1 MDDFMMRN
9 AGCLSNETCEFL
21 VNYFNTNED
30 IAFIGGIGADEKGN
44 KTRNLDDL
52 EIKIDVFNFNDKL
65 REGIFSTISKYVQ
78 KYPLLNTNISKWL
91 VDTNAF
97 LMRYEPGKS
106 YNLIHCENGGIAFS
120 KRIFAWMIYLNTIK
134 DGGGTEFIYQNKILS
149 PIAGD
154 MYIWPAQYTHMH
166 RGIVAPSERKYLLT
180 GWVSYII

>member
-1 MDDFMMRN
+1 MMRN

-91 VDTNAF
+91 VDSNAF
-97 LMRYEPGKS
+97 LMRYEPGISMKFD
-106 YNLIHCENGGIAFS
+106 EQEVFD
-120 KRIFAWMIYLNTIK
+120 KIK
-134 DGGGTEFIYQNKILS
+134 KKI
-149 PIAGD
+149 
-154 MYIWPAQYTHMH
+154 
-166 RGIVAPSERKYLLT
+166 K
-180 GWVSYII
+180 

>member
-44 KTRNLDDL
+44 KTHNLDDL

-78 KYPLLNTNISKWL
+78 KYPLLNTNICKWS
-91 VDTNAF
+91 VDSNAF
-97 LMRYEPGKS
+97 LMRYEPGKL
-106 YNLIHCENGGIAFS
+106 YNLIHCENSGIAFS

-134 DGGGTEFIYQNKILS
+134 DGG
-149 PIAGD
+149 
-154 MYIWPAQYTHMH
+154 
-166 RGIVAPSERKYLLT
+166 
-180 GWVSYII
+180 